1 MCITMYHNPRWGKSR
16 KTLQLLRDNGH
27 EPNIIE
33 YLKNPPS
40 ANDIN
45 TICKLLCKD
54 PIDIIR
60 TSEKL
65 YRDLNINDMD
75 WDNDDLINAMVK
87 FPKLLERPIVIRGEK
102 GIIGRPPEKVL
113 ELL

>member
-1 MCITMYHNPRWGKSR
+1 M
-16 KTLQLLRDNGH
+16 RDNGH

-40 ANDIN
+40 ANDIY
-45 TICKLLCKD
+45 TICKFLNTD
-54 PIDIIR
+54 PINIIR

-65 YRDLNINDMD
+65 YKDLNINDMD

-113 ELL
+113 KLL

>member
-1 MCITMYHNPRWGKSR
+1 M
-16 KTLQLLRDNGH
+16 RDNGH

-40 ANDIN
+40 ANDIY
-45 TICKLLCKD
+45 TICKFLSKD
-54 PIDIIR
+54 PINIIR

-65 YRDLNINDMD
+65 YKDLNINDRD
-75 WDNDDLINAMVK
+75 WDDDDLINAMVK

-102 GIIGRPPEKVL
+102 GIIGRPPVKVL

>member
-16 KTLQLLRDNGH
+16 KTLKMLRDNGH
-27 EPNIIE
+27 EPNNIE
-33 YLKNPPS
+33 YIKNPPS

-75 WDNDDLINAMVK
+75 WDDDDLINAMVK

>member
-1 MCITMYHNPRWGKSR
+1 M
-16 KTLQLLRDNGH
+16 RDNGH

-40 ANDIN
+40 ANDIY
-45 TICKLLCKD
+45 TICKFLSKD
-54 PIDIIR
+54 PINIIR

-65 YRDLNINDMD
+65 YKDLNINDMD

-87 FPKLLERPIVIRGEK
+87 FPKLLERPIVISGEK

>member
-1 MCITMYHNPRWGKSR
+1 M
-16 KTLQLLRDNGH
+16 RDNGH

-40 ANDIN
+40 ANDIY
-45 TICKLLCKD
+45 TICKFLSKD
-54 PIDIIR
+54 PINIIR

-65 YRDLNINDMD
+65 YKDLNIKDMD
-75 WDNDDLINAMVK
+75 WDDDDLIIALVE
-87 FPKLLERPIVIRGEK
+87 FPKLLERPIVIRGGK

>member
-75 WDNDDLINAMVK
+75 WDDDDLIIALVE
-87 FPKLLERPIVIRGEK
+87 FPKLLERPIVIRGGK